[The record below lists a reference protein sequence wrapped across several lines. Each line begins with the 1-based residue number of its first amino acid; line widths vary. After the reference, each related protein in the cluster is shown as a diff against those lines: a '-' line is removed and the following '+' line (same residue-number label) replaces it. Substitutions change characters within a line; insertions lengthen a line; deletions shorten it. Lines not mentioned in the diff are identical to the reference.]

1 MAGVTHYELLN
12 LILDGQLASFEFGKI
27 EFVDGRMK
35 LGVVKFALQFSVLAL
50 QLGKMGFKRHDLD
63 LPSFPRY
70 RAGAGT
76 CPRRPATEKSVPPQ
90 LWLVEQ
96 KLVGFSVATKCGIS
110 RALSF
115 ISAVHTKL

>member
-63 LPSFPRY
+63 LLRFLVIVPA
-70 RAGAGT
+70 RAPVHAD
-76 CPRRPATEKSVPPQ
+76 RP
-90 LWLVEQ
+90 Q
-96 KLVGFSVATKCGIS
+96 KRVCHRNCG
-110 RALSF
+110 LSNR
-115 ISAVHTKL
+115 SW